1 LFPCPFLGNRSSA
14 FNVIH
19 DQNQL
24 VVMIAVQHF
33 DVNPGIG
40 HSPCEYAE
48 LAWARL
54 IESLDKHITHSGHP
68 DASLF
73 ERRAGGS
80 AIRKEKMG
88 DAFAVDHPRA
98 ATFNAH
104 SLPAQRSA
112 HFSKRTRPVFK
123 RNGQILH

>member
-1 LFPCPFLGNRSSA
+1 
-14 FNVIH
+14 
-19 DQNQL
+19 

-54 IESLDKHITHSGHP
+54 IESLDKHITHSGHA

-73 ERRAGGS
+73 ERRAGGNS
-80 AIRKEKMG
+80 IRKEKMG
-88 DAFAVDHPRA
+88 DALFGNTRAVDHERA

-104 SLPAQRSA
+104 SLAAQRGA